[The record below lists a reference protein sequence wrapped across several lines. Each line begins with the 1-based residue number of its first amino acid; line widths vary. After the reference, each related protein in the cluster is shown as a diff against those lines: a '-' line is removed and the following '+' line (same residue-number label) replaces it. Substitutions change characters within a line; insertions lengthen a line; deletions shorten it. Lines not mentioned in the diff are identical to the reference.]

1 MQKNAS
7 RTAHRIKNNLPMT
20 KSSRNSIS
28 IAPDHNQPTLSKG
41 QKAFNALL
49 KRIEKQREVLRAW
62 EAARP
67 VFHRKYVGEY
77 VPLDQASDDART
89 KLVYRLDKAYAEK
102 GLTKAERRTIANV
115 ITSLAGELA
124 KQTGDTD
131 LKALYNRY
139 SMSDFDD
146 EANMALDDM
155 KSTLEEMLGVEVSDD
170 VDLRSPE
177 EIMQFVHA
185 QMEQR
190 EAEEA
195 AASQAR
201 EARRAS
207 RKKTAKQVAAETRQ
221 QAEEA
226 ELSLSIR
233 EVYRKLASALHPDRE
248 TDPEERARKTVLMQ
262 RANQAYRAKS
272 LLQLLELQL
281 ELEHIDQSAMNN
293 IGEDRLKHYNKILKD
308 QVSELDQ
315 EILHTEHSFKDS
327 YGLSPMMRV
336 SPGTILGNLAAEIF
350 SMQQNL
356 RQLEQDLRDIDD
368 LKQFKLWLRAV
379 KRSMD
384 SDYFEDAPS

>member
-1 MQKNAS
+1 MPDPK
-7 RTAHRIKNNLPMT
+7 IVIPMT
-20 KSSRNSIS
+20 KPSLRSIS

-41 QKAFNALL
+41 QKAFNTLL
-49 KRIEKQREVLRAW
+49 KQIEKRREVLRAW
-62 EAARP
+62 ETTRP
-67 VFHRKYVGEY
+67 LFHRKYVGEY
-77 VPLDQASDDART
+77 VPLDQASDAVRT
-89 KLVYRLDKAYAEK
+89 QLVYRLDEAYAEN

-124 KQTGDTD
+124 RQTGDAD
-131 LKALYNRY
+131 LKAMYNRY

-155 KSTLEEMLGVEVSDD
+155 KSTLEEMLDVEVGDD
-170 VDLRSPE
+170 IDLRSPE
-177 EIMQFVHA
+177 EIMQFVQA

-207 RKKTAKQVAAETRQ
+207 RKKTVKQLAAEARQ

-248 TDPEERARKTVLMQ
+248 TDPDERERKTELMQ
-262 RANQAYRAKS
+262 RANKAYRAKS

-293 IGEDRLKHYNKILKD
+293 LGEDRLKHYNKILKD
-308 QVSELDQ
+308 QLGELDQ
-315 EILHTEHSFKDS
+315 EIQHVEHSFKDS
-327 YGLSPMMRV
+327 YGLSPFMKV
-336 SPGTILGNLAAEIF
+336 SPGNILGNLGAEIF

-356 RQLEQDLRDIDD
+356 RQLEQDVRDIGD
-368 LKQFKLWLRAV
+368 LKQFRRWLRAV

-384 SDYFEDAPS
+384 GDYYEDAPS